1 MDDMNRNMDVEPL
14 RMDNE
19 PSYVPPGQQ
28 GSPQGAPQ
36 GFSQGMM
43 QGTPQGMPQG
53 VPAGYPQGVSA
64 GYPQGAPAGTPQ
76 GTQQFQQP
84 QGQGFMP
91 QQGQFGPPPGQQF
104 QQPQGQGFIPQQFV
118 PRPADPPKPK
128 KKMSKKAKI
137 LLFGGIGLLFAAI
150 ATFCV
155 LRFIVFTPKKSVK
168 KAMDKTFTVENMSHL
183 VPMSDEFGWNDLNAA
198 LKANGG
204 TITVSAEIDS
214 AKGKKE
220 AEGCGLGLEINSD
233 PASKTLS
240 AEVQL
245 TDHGTS
251 VLTGQ
256 YIYDENQSAIT
267 VPGHLNGYYI
277 FNNKG
282 IISQL
287 AQMPILKDKMGS
299 VSLPSDFDLQFFGDQ
314 NIIADKIKEF
324 IDDIWED
331 AKVSSEGSEKLTL
344 GSKSYKCNKYEVV
357 IPKSVLEDLVDQL
370 AERAKS
376 LASQGSSISS
386 LNSMDQ
392 VITMLKSQLQDL
404 HLNMYLYDGKVVAIT
419 SSGNISVVKYDLDF
433 RFIGEGNLYNGFSFN
448 ASLSTM
454 GRDIASI
461 SATVNTTETDNGIV
475 TSITATGG
483 ADDDDF
489 VLDFTSTFSKATKG
503 FSVDG
508 EVTASGELI
517 LTVTGNGTFT
527 RLDPGQA
534 FTLEMENVTIA
545 DGDVSDA
552 LILHGSVSFDT
563 TKKNVLTRDAGLPT
577 LNIFEAT
584 EESMQKFKKDNW
596 KAPTKKELGVWE
608 FILDE

>member
-53 VPAGYPQGVSA
+53 VPAGYPQGAPA

-76 GTQQFQQP
+76 GTPQFQQS

-168 KAMDKTFTVENMSHL
+168 KAMDKTFTVENMSRL

-287 AQMPILKDKMGS
+287 AQMPILKY
-299 VSLPSDFDLQFFGDQ
+299 P
-314 NIIADKIKEF
+314 
-324 IDDIWED
+324 
-331 AKVSSEGSEKLTL
+331 EG
-344 GSKSYKCNKYEVV
+344 
-357 IPKSVLEDLVDQL
+357 
-370 AERAKS
+370 
-376 LASQGSSISS
+376 
-386 LNSMDQ
+386 
-392 VITMLKSQLQDL
+392 
-404 HLNMYLYDGKVVAIT
+404 
-419 SSGNISVVKYDLDF
+419 
-433 RFIGEGNLYNGFSFN
+433 
-448 ASLSTM
+448 
-454 GRDIASI
+454 
-461 SATVNTTETDNGIV
+461 
-475 TSITATGG
+475 
-483 ADDDDF
+483 
-489 VLDFTSTFSKATKG
+489 
-503 FSVDG
+503 
-508 EVTASGELI
+508 
-517 LTVTGNGTFT
+517 
-527 RLDPGQA
+527 
-534 FTLEMENVTIA
+534 
-545 DGDVSDA
+545 
-552 LILHGSVSFDT
+552 
-563 TKKNVLTRDAGLPT
+563 
-577 LNIFEAT
+577 
-584 EESMQKFKKDNW
+584 
-596 KAPTKKELGVWE
+596 
-608 FILDE
+608 